1 MIGLSPNGVK
11 IMVAIQP
18 VDFRRGMNGRVA
30 LVASALAADPY
41 FCVNRDYVAEP
52 SRRQPRP
59 AKIWN
64 SPPHN
69 ISYLSEGCGIPRAAI
84 PEGQY
89 ARVLFLVSGVLSRL
103 RNGALDGG
111 MDRLAE
117 HFFTLG

>member
-1 MIGLSPNGVK
+1 MRRSRLCGGAIPGASRGLPKSGILRHILFPTSRKGAGSPG
-11 IMVAIQP
+11 
-18 VDFRRGMNGRVA
+18 
-30 LVASALAADPY
+30 
-41 FCVNRDYVAEP
+41 
-52 SRRQPRP
+52 
-59 AKIWN
+59 
-64 SPPHN
+64 
-69 ISYLSEGCGIPRAAI
+69 AAI